1 MSRQSKLTIGLLS
14 GAHFVTDSYSSFLL
28 PLLPILAI
36 RLNLTPFQVGLLIP
50 LQMITSSLMQP
61 VYGMI
66 SDRYLKRSMSVY
78 GPLIAAVFLSSIGL
92 ANSLPMLVGFVA
104 LGGFGIGAFHPQS
117 AAIISRAGINRQA
130 TTMSVF
136 SSSGTIG
143 VAVGPLLIA
152 WIVAQYGLDKSY
164 YLMSI
169 GIVVWALLWRYCP
182 VHLPAPHTEHSQPL
196 SSALKKVWQ
205 PLTLLYS
212 AAVLR
217 SAVHVSVQTY
227 LAFMLSNQGLTLTG
241 SAWVIAGFILFGGI
255 GGLFGGSLADRF
267 GARRVSIYSMVLA
280 GPALILALSMTGWP
294 SYIMLAIGGT
304 FLNIG
309 VPVNVVMAQRMVP
322 GGASTVSALMM
333 GFAWGAGAL
342 LAPVTGVLSQQI
354 GFNQALSL
362 VSGLTIIAAGLL
374 WRFPRDEREP
384 NPAPAHA
391 LAAEGVSQ

>member
-1 MSRQSKLTIGLLS
+1 MTIGLLS
-14 GAHFVTDSYSSFLL
+14 AAHFVTDSYSSFLL
-28 PLLPILAI
+28 PLLPLMAI
-36 RLNLTPFQVGLLIP
+36 KLGLTPVQAGLLIP
-50 LQMITSSLMQP
+50 LQMLTSSLMQP
-61 VYGMI
+61 IYGMI

-78 GPLIAAVFLSSIGL
+78 GPLIAAIFLSSIGL
-92 ANSLPMLVGFVA
+92 AGSLPMLVLFVA

-117 AAIISRAGINRQA
+117 AAIISRAGIDRQA

-152 WIVAQYGLDKSY
+152 WIVDGYGLDKSW

-169 GIVVWALLWRYCP
+169 GIVLWALMLRYCP
-182 VHLPAPHTEHSQPL
+182 AHEPAAQTEGAPPL
-196 SSALKKVWQ
+196 SRMLMNVWQ

-227 LAFMLSNQGLTLTG
+227 LAFLLKNQGLSLTG
-241 SAWVIAGFILFGGI
+241 SAWVISGFILFGGI

-267 GARRVSIYSMVLA
+267 GSRRVSLYSMLLA
-280 GPALILALSMTGWP
+280 GPTLILALSTTGWP
-294 SYIMLAIGGT
+294 SWLMLAVGGT

-309 VPVNVVMAQRMVP
+309 VPVNVVMAQRLVP
-322 GGASTVSALMM
+322 GGASTVAALMM

-342 LAPVTGVLSQQI
+342 IAPATGVLSEEF
-354 GFNQALSL
+354 GFARALSMVSALTL
-362 VSGLTIIAAGLL
+362 VSAALL
-374 WRFPRDEREP
+374 WRYPRDEREFRASSTP
-384 NPAPAHA
+384 T
-391 LAAEGVSQ
+391 LATNS

>member
-1 MSRQSKLTIGLLS
+1 MSRQSKFTIGLLS
-14 GAHFVTDSYSSFLL
+14 AAHFVTDSYSSFLL
-28 PLLPILAI
+28 PLLPIMAI
-36 RLNLTPFQVGLLIP
+36 KLGLTPVQAGLLIP
-50 LQMITSSLMQP
+50 LQMFTSSLMQP
-61 VYGMI
+61 IYGMI

-92 ANSLPMLVGFVA
+92 AGNLPMLLLFVA

-117 AAIISRAGINRQA
+117 AAIISRAGIDRQA

-152 WIVAQYGLDKSY
+152 WVVARYGLDKSY

-169 GIVVWALLWRYCP
+169 GIVLWVLLWRYCP
-182 VHLPAPHTEHSQPL
+182 VHEPAAQTDHSQPL
-196 SSALKKVWQ
+196 GRALMNVLQ
-205 PLTLLYS
+205 PISLLYS

-227 LAFMLSNQGLTLTG
+227 LAFLLRNQGLTLTE
-241 SAWVIAGFILFGGI
+241 SAWVISGFILFGGI

-267 GARRVSIYSMVLA
+267 GARLVSFYSMILA
-280 GPALILALSMTGWP
+280 GPTLILALSMTGWP
-294 SYIMLAIGGT
+294 SYILLAVGGT

-309 VPVNVVMAQRMVP
+309 VPVNVVMAQRLVP
-322 GGASTVSALMM
+322 GGASTVAALMM

-354 GFNQALSL
+354 GFSQALSL
-362 VSGLTIIAAGLL
+362 VSGLTLVAAALL
-374 WRFPRDEREP
+374 WRFPRDGREMQP
-384 NPAPAHA
+384 VPA
-391 LAAEGVSQ
+391 